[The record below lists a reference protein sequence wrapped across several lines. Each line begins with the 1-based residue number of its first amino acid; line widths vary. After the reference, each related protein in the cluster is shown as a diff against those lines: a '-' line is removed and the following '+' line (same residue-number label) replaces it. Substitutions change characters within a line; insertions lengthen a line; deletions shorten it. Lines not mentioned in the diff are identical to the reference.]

1 MFLSAPAPKASP
13 AEAAAHLPAFV
24 RDFHHQLGTDALL
37 APLFITAR
45 HPLTAAEYRFWQGV
59 LSGTCY
65 LGRPFPRLQV
75 PAHLLAVYERWQ
87 LLLGATLYSHL
98 PRTQAAEA
106 LAHASNV
113 AVLLQHLALGCP
125 TEPAPSSPP
134 PHYPATRHWI

>member
-1 MFLSAPAPKASP
+1 MSLSAPASP
-13 AEAAAHLPAFV
+13 AEAAVHLPAFV
-24 RDFHHQLGTDALL
+24 RDFHHQLGTDTLL
-37 APLFITAR
+37 APLFPTAHR
-45 HPLTAAEYRFWQGV
+45 PLTAEEYQFWRGV

-65 LGRPFPRLQV
+65 QGRPFPRRQA

-113 AVLLQHLALGCP
+113 AVLLQHLALGR
-125 TEPAPSSPP
+125 PAPPAPAASRPRF
-134 PHYPATRHWI
+134 PATRHWI